1 MKFKKG
7 LVLHHISRPSEKC
20 IYSHES
26 KEVSGCFV
34 DMDGRSHNYCNW
46 ELAPVFK
53 KGDKVQ
59 FIRKGSLMKGI
70 IQEIRTS
77 HYGASYIV
85 ASDYDEPRWI
95 DEGHLIP
102 LTPLPVIPQFV
113 ADAIDTFKDEGDSLA
128 VAIDYEVYT
137 EALIKE
143 LSLDRKMRGWLWEAS
158 NQEFFAR
165 AWLDGYEVEQEPLY
179 SVRLPIVRLHT
190 LGTAVEGDYKYLW
203 EDPTTGENNI
213 FQSPEYPAT
222 LIQSGWKTKF
232 TESEIKNMDARYWDF
247 AVPVE
252 EVEAE
257 NNE

>member
-7 LVLHHISRPSEKC
+7 LVLHHISRSSEKC
-20 IYSHES
+20 IYSHEN

-53 KGDKVQ
+53 KGDKVR

-85 ASDYDEPRWI
+85 ASDYDKLRWI
-95 DEGHLIP
+95 DEGRLIP
-102 LTPLPVIPQFV
+102 LSTLPVIPQFV
-113 ADAIDTFKDEGDSLA
+113 ADAIDTFQDEGDSLA

-137 EALIKE
+137 NELVKE
-143 LSLDRKMRGWLWEAS
+143 LSLDSRVRGWLWETS
-158 NQEFFAR
+158 NQELFAR
-165 AWLDGYEVEQEPLY
+165 AWLDGYEVEQELLYYVRFPLTFWDEDKAELEDIY
-179 SVRLPIVRLHT
+179 RYLRLNVTSDETEISGR
-190 LGTAVEGDYKYLW
+190 
-203 EDPTTGENNI
+203 TTVSEWQKADGWRTQLTEKQIKDMNEN
-213 FQSPEYPAT
+213 
-222 LIQSGWKTKF
+222 
-232 TESEIKNMDARYWDF
+232 YWAF

-252 EVEAE
+252 EVEGE
-257 NNE
+257 

>member
-1 MKFKKG
+1 MKFKEG
-7 LVLHHISRPSEKC
+7 LVLQHISLSSEKC
-20 IYSHES
+20 VYSHES

-46 ELAPVFK
+46 KLIPVFK
-53 KGDKVQ
+53 KGDKVH
-59 FIRKGSLMKGI
+59 FISEGLL
-70 IQEIRTS
+70 
-77 HYGASYIV
+77 V
-85 ASDYDEPRWI
+85 AGVVKECRDSSPDMWYLIDEGCKDSWI
-95 DEGHLIP
+95 FEGHLIQ